1 MHLNEADY
9 RKKKVLLIRRRQNVS
24 LQSIAIKG
32 KFKSQ
37 ERSLTFHQKSLDIL
51 MKK

>member
-1 MHLNEADY
+1 
-9 RKKKVLLIRRRQNVS
+9 VS

-51 MKK
+51 IKNNEVNKMKMNCSQ